1 MTSVEPQKS
10 PPSPRGPIL
19 FLVAAAAIGLF
30 VGVGGQEWR
39 LRNSAPPS
47 SENLKLAEAA
57 FQRGDDKAALT
68 LFSKLADQKNAT
80 AEYWLGQMS
89 ELGLGVPRDLARA
102 VTLYKEASDQN
113 VVAAQLRLGEI
124 YLHGDLV
131 LPDSVQAKNYLE
143 KAAYHGNARAAM
155 LVGQMYRIGI
165 DTPADA
171 TKAYAWSE
179 VATIEGSA
187 FAKSER
193 DSSLHDLD
201 LADQQAG
208 IARAHEILEKI
219 KTTTTPIIPPTLPAS
234 AVHPAPTPAA
244 APSTP
249 KDPPSVASAQ
259 APPPKSK

>member
-1 MTSVEPQKS
+1 MTSVEPQKP

-39 LRNSAPPS
+39 WRNSAPPP

-57 FQRGDDKAALT
+57 FQKGDDKAALT
-68 LFSKLADQKNAT
+68 LFSKLVDQKNAT
-80 AEYWLGQMS
+80 AEYWLAHMS
-89 ELGLGVPRDLARA
+89 ELGLGVPRDPARA
-102 VTLYKEASDQN
+102 VALYKEAADQN
-113 VVAAQLRLGEI
+113 VVAAEVRLGEI
-124 YLHGDLV
+124 YLNGDLV
-131 LPDSVQAKNYLE
+131 LPDSAQAKNYLE

-187 FAKSER
+187 FAQSER

-208 IARAHEILEKI
+208 IARAHEILDQI
-219 KTTTTPIIPPTLPAS
+219 KATTTPTVPPTLPAS
-234 AVHPAPTPAA
+234 VVHTPPSAA
-244 APSTP
+244 QATQ
-249 KDPPSVASAQ
+249 KDPPSIAAAQ
-259 APPPKSK
+259 APAPKLK